1 MTIDLAW
8 FGASAPLSNRT
19 LPSAPRGDRM
29 LRDRVVLSV
38 SDNDFRQAVLL
49 VLFLGALDAVAFATL
64 SMSSSFIMCSVLP
77 AK

>member
-19 LPSAPRGDRM
+19 LPSAPLG
-29 LRDRVVLSV
+29 DRVVLSV
-38 SDNDFRQAVLL
+38 RDNDFRPAVLL